1 MRTARYGGAW
11 PPCTELNG
19 GLACIHL
26 CICGNQQLSTQHPNC
41 RAYCQF
47 STLFDP
53 CWHDITFCNLI
64 DDPSTKR
71 PTSTNEP
78 RQPTKTNS
86 GQQCASNRAANAFS
100 RRGRRNIQGFFNIP
114 NLCTEGNHNVI
125 KFVTLEKKQKRTLHC
140 QLDLWATFTASLTV
154 PAPKMRRQNLSLP
167 TLLKTFFRKLLNLNL
182 GTSIDELEPDS

>member
-125 KFVTLEKKQKRTLHC
+125 TFVTGEEAETYSPLSTRPLGHVHSI
-140 QLDLWATFTASLTV
+140 LDGACAENAT
-154 PAPKMRRQNLSLP
+154 P
-167 TLLKTFFRKLLNLNL
+167 
-182 GTSIDELEPDS
+182 ELEFADLAENLLQKTLELELGHFH